1 MVFAVLVLLAS
12 IVLNFYFFKPYN
24 AFVWIVGIA
33 LLIGLIVLL
42 VRRFDRSLKLV
53 YISAGL
59 SIVFN
64 FFLNFSFY
72 PNLFEYQG
80 GFQLAKVM
88 KESKVNV
95 ADSSIYLIYDGAHS
109 FDFYRGYN
117 HAIADT
123 NNLVVGSDR
132 YYVVTSREAARLRDR
147 GFELDPVASHSDY
160 SISKLRLKFLDPK
173 KREAQLDTIMLVRL
187 R

>member
-1 MVFAVLVLLAS
+1 MELTVL
-12 IVLNFYFFKPYN
+12 I
-24 AFVWIVGIA
+24 
-33 LLIGLIVLL
+33 
-42 VRRFDRSLKLV
+42 
-53 YISAGL
+53 
-59 SIVFN
+59 
-64 FFLNFSFY
+64 
-72 PNLFEYQG
+72 
-80 GFQLAKVM
+80 
-88 KESKVNV
+88 
-95 ADSSIYLIYDGAHS
+95 
-109 FDFYRGYN
+109 FYRGYN

-147 GFELDPVASHSDY
+147 GFSLEPVARHSDY